1 LVRDVSCDTIRFFL
15 LGFTFATISSTARG
29 WV

>member
-1 LVRDVSCDTIRFFL
+1 MCLATPSSFVL